1 MQRCQDQLKEILTQ
15 YKIFFSNGHGLPKMN
30 LDTLRSE
37 AFSYSSRNGQGLYT
51 SYSDINDWIEI
62 MSRPV
67 SILPLC
73 EICDVL
79 KFPGI
84 TTQSDSVVNYILIEQ
99 LVIDH
104 L

>member
-1 MQRCQDQLKEILTQ
+1 
-15 YKIFFSNGHGLPKMN
+15 MN

-84 TTQSDSVVNYILIEQ
+84 TTIPTLGSNHTNIVM
-99 LVIDH
+99 H
-104 L
+104 LRSNMHRIF